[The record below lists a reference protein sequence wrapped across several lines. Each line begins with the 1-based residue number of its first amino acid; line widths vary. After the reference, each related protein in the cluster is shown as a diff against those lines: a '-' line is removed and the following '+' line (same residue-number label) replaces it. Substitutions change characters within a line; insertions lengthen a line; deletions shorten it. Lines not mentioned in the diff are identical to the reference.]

1 MVDDHESVNQKHLHS
16 IIFIGILILILTIYL
31 KSFPII
37 IILFEFI
44 IFTILQI
51 YFTNYV
57 LYSKQFMELLI
68 STVLFIFIFIVF
80 YPYIYDNVNVDDNLM
95 IVLFYF
101 NWYYITHLITNM
113 LSGNFNTFSQY
124 Q

>member
-1 MVDDHESVNQKHLHS
+1 MEDNNDTINKKHLTS
-16 IIFIGILILILTIYL
+16 TIFIGFLILILTIYL
-31 KSFPII
+31 KSFAL
-37 IILFEFI
+37 IILFFEYI

-51 YFTNYV
+51 YLTEYV
-57 LYSKQFMELLI
+57 LYAKQFFELSI

-80 YPYIYDNVNVDDNLM
+80 YPYIFENQNVDEYLI

-113 LSGNFNTFSQY
+113 LSSNFNTFSQY

>member
-1 MVDDHESVNQKHLHS
+1 MAENRESVNQKHLRS

-51 YFTNYV
+51 YFTDYV
-57 LYSKQFMELLI
+57 LYTKQFMELLI

>member
-1 MVDDHESVNQKHLHS
+1 MENNQDTINQKHLNS
-16 IIFIGILILILTIYL
+16 IIFIGFLILILTIYL
-31 KSFPII
+31 KSFPMIV
-37 IILFEFI
+37 ILFEYI

-51 YFTNYV
+51 YLTEYV
-57 LYSKQFMELLI
+57 LYAKQYFELSV
-68 STVLFIFIFIVF
+68 STLLFIFIFIVF
-80 YPYIYDNVNVDDNLM
+80 YPYVFENVKTDDYLV

>member
-1 MVDDHESVNQKHLHS
+1 MEDNNDTINKKHLTS
-16 IIFIGILILILTIYL
+16 TIFIGFLILILTIYL
-31 KSFPII
+31 KSFAL
-37 IILFEFI
+37 IILFFEYI

-51 YFTNYV
+51 YLTEYV
-57 LYSKQFMELLI
+57 LYAKQFFELSI

-80 YPYIYDNVNVDDNLM
+80 YPYIFENKNVDEYLI

-113 LSGNFNTFSQY
+113 LSSNFNTFSQY

>member
-1 MVDDHESVNQKHLHS
+1 MEDNNDTINKKHLTS
-16 IIFIGILILILTIYL
+16 TIFIGFLILILTIYL
-31 KSFPII
+31 KSFAL
-37 IILFEFI
+37 IILFFEYI

-51 YFTNYV
+51 YLTEYV
-57 LYSKQFMELLI
+57 LYAKQFFELSI
-68 STVLFIFIFIVF
+68 STVLFIFIFIIF
-80 YPYIYDNVNVDDNLM
+80 YPYVFENKNVDEYLI

-113 LSGNFNTFSQY
+113 LSSNFNTFSQY